1 MNLQPQINETL
12 DLERVRSVLGQL
24 RPDDFVN
31 LSFEAHDPQHS
42 AITGESIWL
51 LINEWDGNKGVGEI
65 NNVPLLLPCSIG
77 QPVEF
82 EARHIF
88 NISLADF

>member
-1 MNLQPQINETL
+1 MNLQPQINENL

-24 RPDDFVN
+24 RPDDLVK
-31 LSFEAHDPQHS
+31 LSFETHDPEHS

-51 LINEWDGNKGVGEI
+51 LINEWDGSNGVAEI
-65 NNVPLLLPCSIG
+65 DNDPVLLACSIG

-82 EARHIF
+82 EAHHIIDVAF
-88 NISLADF
+88 ADF